1 MSNQIHDIIADA
13 IDYVNQQLPEDRQLR
28 KSPETPLYGMDSFL
42 DSFDLVTLIVRI
54 EQQLF
59 DRLGL
64 TLTLANE
71 KALSM
76 RQSPFRTIEALENYV
91 RERVEEASTHV

>member
-1 MSNQIHDIIADA
+1 VTSQIHNIVSDA
-13 IDYVNQQLPEDRQLR
+13 IHYVNQQLPEDRQL
-28 KSPETPLYGMDSFL
+28 SDTPETVLYGMDSIL

-59 DRLGL
+59 ELNV
-64 TLTLANE
+64 TVTLANE

-76 RQSPFRTIEALENYV
+76 KQSPFRTVGALESYV
-91 RERVEEASTHV
+91 QELLEEAAVDV